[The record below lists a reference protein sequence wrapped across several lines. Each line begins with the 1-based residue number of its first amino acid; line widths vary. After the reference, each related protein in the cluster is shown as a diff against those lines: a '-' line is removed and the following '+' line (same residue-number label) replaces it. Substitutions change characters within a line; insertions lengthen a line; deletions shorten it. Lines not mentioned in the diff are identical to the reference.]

1 MQTIMIAGYLC
12 CSKFKFYLE
21 QLSNLSRQL
30 FLLRSHHRAIKWVNI
45 IKLGQYK
52 ITNLGDYS
60 NAIKNFKTGD
70 SVELFYLLRGEES
83 KTQIELMAK

>member
-30 FLLRSHHRAIKWVNI
+30 FLLHSHHRAIKGVDI
-45 IKLGQYK
+45 IKLGQYR
-52 ITNLGDYS
+52 ITNLGDFS
-60 NAIKNFKTGD
+60 NAIKNFKTGE
-70 SVELFYLLRGEES
+70 SVEQFYLLRG
-83 KTQIELMAK
+83 KKVKLKLN